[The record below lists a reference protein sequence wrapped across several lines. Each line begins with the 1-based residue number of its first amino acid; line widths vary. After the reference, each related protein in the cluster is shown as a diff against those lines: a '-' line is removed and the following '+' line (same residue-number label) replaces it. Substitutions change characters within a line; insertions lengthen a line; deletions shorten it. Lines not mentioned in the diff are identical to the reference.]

1 MRVEIL
7 RKVMIS
13 GELIP
18 IGSFIEVD
26 LPTANLLCGMGKA
39 VRAPEPEPTPEP
51 VAPVVIAPEPEPAK
65 PARKVR
71 TPAPLTKD

>member
-1 MRVEIL
+1 MRIEIL

-13 GELIP
+13 GESASV
-18 IGSFIEVD
+18 GSIIEVD
-26 LPTANLLCGMGKA
+26 LSTANLLCGMGKA

-51 VAPVVIAPEPEPAK
+51 VAPVVTTPEPEPAK
-65 PARKVR
+65 PVRKVR